1 MGLYPCLHRELYQG
15 RGQVENCR
23 SQQRAHNKKEVKK
36 CKQRSCNQFPLLLC
50 WFLYSGN
57 ERIAEKGPPG
67 ALMESSRY
75 SCSMYNWQI
84 FYLLILIRGKMQQ
97 RYPINTTV

>member
-75 SCSMYNWQI
+75 SCTIGRFSTSIDSNQ
-84 FYLLILIRGKMQQ
+84 GKNAT
-97 RYPINTTV
+97 PATL